1 MISGA
6 PGSLVIA
13 RAAAFGQLV
22 GVVLP
27 AHDEPEALSPLDAEL
42 HAEERALAA
51 GLALARRVTFVGGR
65 VALRRALR
73 AAGCGEAPI
82 ASTPRGAPTLPV
94 GFAGSIAHKQA
105 IAVALAAAAPADVTL
120 GIDVEPERAPRVDIS
135 ARVLTPA
142 ERARVAA
149 LASEAART
157 RELLVAFAAKEAI
170 YKALDPWLA
179 RYVSFQEVEIAR
191 EADGALGAAFAG
203 RAGEPAFAI
212 ELREEALAGHVLLT
226 ARVQRRG
233 P

>member
-1 MISGA
+1 MSP

-22 GVVLP
+22 GLVLP
-27 AHDEPEALSPLDAEL
+27 AHDEPAALDSLDAEL
-42 HAEERALAA
+42 HDEERALAA
-51 GLALARRVTFVGGR
+51 GLALPRRVTFVGGR

-73 AAGCGEAPI
+73 AVGCAEAPI
-82 ASTPRGAPTLPV
+82 ASTPRGAPALPS
-94 GFAGSIAHKQA
+94 GYAGSIAHKPA
-105 IAVALAAAAPADVTL
+105 IAVALAAAASADVTL

-135 ARVLTPA
+135 GRVLTPA

-149 LASEAART
+149 LGSEAART

-170 YKALDPWLA
+170 YKALDPWLG

-191 EADGALGAAFAG
+191 AADGGLGAMFA
-203 RAGEPAFAI
+203 RHAGEPAFAI
-212 ELREEALAGHVLLT
+212 ELLEETLAGHVLVT
-226 ARVQRRG
+226 ARVRRHE